1 MPKHELVDIVKNNP
15 YFIFNNPEGYRV
27 VETFE
32 KSPSFST
39 ALDEVLKCLK
49 TYLLLLSKNAAFSTK
64 SKIELEL
71 GKAWLEVF
79 KTIYYGAE
87 KNFSNFSEFPTLV
100 NEKTKNI
107 DLLESWSTENIEN
120 INKTLRS

>member
-15 YFIFNNPEGYRV
+15 HFIFNNSEGYRV
-27 VETFE
+27 IETFE
-32 KSPSFST
+32 KSPSFSI

-87 KNFSNFSEFPTLV
+87 KNFSNFSEFPKLT

-107 DLLESWSTENIEN
+107 DLLESWSVENIEN